1 MANDDNLDLEFN
13 VNGDGERAI
22 ERIKGKLRDLG
33 TTAEYASQ
41 KQVDGA
47 NDALAKYKLEADVL
61 DEIAQKEA
69 RVARAAAQTR
79 VAANRVTA
87 SNASTSATVA
97 TAGSTAQARADLAI
111 QRVLTEE
118 VKGTNLEREQENRNL
133 LTAGRLLT
141 ENEKQQNLIQQR
153 TIAAVREEQRA
164 RQQLASEEQRAA
176 TMALRAEQQRKQ
188 AVLERARTERS
199 SALAAE
205 RNAAA
210 LASPNLGSERR
221 NSLANERTI
230 SSQDVEQTNALRYA
244 LYDTAQT
251 ATLVGTAVAGIG
263 VASVVAAA
271 QGQQQFA
278 NLSATI
284 GDTNYDL
291 GALNQGLVDLTTQT
305 PTNLAEVVGVA
316 QLGAQMNIAESDLDD
331 FTKTVTQFSATT
343 NVTSEQAAESFG
355 KISQLLKV
363 PSSEFDKLSSSVYQ
377 VGVDSV
383 ATESQILKT
392 SEEIAGS
399 ASAYGF
405 TADAVVGLSG
415 AFASLAI
422 QPEQARGATTRIFNQ
437 IETAVQTGGPKLD
450 NYARILGTT
459 SEAAAD
465 LWKQDPSQF
474 FNDLVQGLSKSE
486 DRLKDIRSIGAT
498 GVYDTNV
505 LQRLASNADFLT
517 TSLDTAKSAYDD
529 GTAAGAAYAKATDT
543 VIARLKELGNSLV
556 ALGIAA
562 GGGLL
567 QLLSPVIDF
576 IKVIVDAFA
585 GLPAPVLLVLSAL
598 TLLVGGYI
606 LLKGAT
612 ATAIAA
618 IIGLRYVLSQLSVT
632 GTAAGLSMTTLRT
645 QIGLLAGTAGLTG
658 TAQTRLTG
666 TIVTGGIA
674 ARASAFGYAA
684 MGTAMKLIPWVLAIT
699 LAAQLTEGLYNANK
713 ASIAAASGF
722 GVVSTSAK
730 GAKISGD
737 EITES
742 FKNAKSEIDKLNAG
756 NATSNVASFF
766 GDVFNVTDFTKQ
778 AKNEIAAIDDRLAAM
793 VKSGNGDKA
802 AAQVRAL
809 GLTGEEVQ
817 QYLSNYAA
825 AADAATVKTLQLGDS
840 GLDSAGQLDAYKQAL
855 DDTTNSVDQLFGS
868 LNQASDFGGAI
879 QQLFSG
885 IYDAG
890 NAFGYLSET
899 GRTNLANLQDAI
911 TQTAVYGQSLGLD
924 TSESV
929 AMLFYTLQQQ
939 GVDTAGLLQLIS
951 SQPYVFS
958 ADLDISKVQTKLAQL
973 GMNGGAAA
981 GVTQNSTAFSNLSAN
996 MNKLAVSAPRAATG
1010 IKKTK
1015 KAASEAAK
1023 EVRTLNDYASDLNT
1037 VFSDA
1042 RTYRFGVQDALD
1054 DVESKWQDI
1063 RDSIAENN
1071 EKLAEHKKDIADA
1084 RDELARYRADLAG
1097 LQAQLS
1103 QQKYFLTI
1111 AVQYGDT
1118 LRGQQISAD
1127 IADLNGQIADKQKD
1141 ITQAQKDATAPFES
1155 TTKSVIE
1162 QRQSLGELYDSYE
1175 DIIVE
1180 YARSGATQD
1189 QLKAK
1194 VDELRGNFE
1203 KQAKQ
1208 AGYSKTE
1215 IDKYSRA
1222 FDDMKVAIQGV
1233 PKNITVNANTNPAQ
1247 RALQDFLDKAKKAKA
1262 TVDVGGEGDAGAKG
1276 YDNGV
1281 QYGKG
1286 WVLGANAG
1294 RRLVTIKDNSVPG
1307 GKTYQYYSGNR
1318 PTGGKFFNKGGF
1330 IPGQTGF
1337 PIGGFVPGPTPSDRR
1352 IDNVLGVLA
1361 GSGGI
1366 VGLQGGEPI
1375 INNAARSKY
1384 GDAMFDQINSLRFQ
1398 PQVVSPTIV
1407 MPSGGSGYTE
1417 WSPTDRGLIMELIRS
1432 VGISISSTAL
1442 EKSVG
1447 AANTASS
1454 RRRAG

>member
-69 RVARAAAQTR
+69 RIARAAAQTR
-79 VAANRVTA
+79 VASNRVTA
-87 SNASTSATVA
+87 SNATTSATVA
-97 TAGSTAQARADLAI
+97 NAGTTAGARTDLAI
-111 QRVLTEE
+111 QKVLTEE
-118 VKGTNLEREQENRNL
+118 VRGTNMEREQENRNL

-141 ENEKQQNLIQQR
+141 EQEKQQNLIQQR
-153 TIAAVREEQRA
+153 TIAAVREEERQ
-164 RQQLASEEQRAA
+164 RQQVASIEQKAA
-176 TMALRAEQQRKQ
+176 ADALRAENQRKQ
-188 AVLERARTERS
+188 AVLERSRTERS
-199 SALAAE
+199 SAIQAE

-221 NSLANERTI
+221 NSLAVEKTV

-251 ATLVGTAVAGIG
+251 ATLVGTAITGIG

-291 GALNQGLVDLTTQT
+291 GTLNQGLIDLTTTT
-305 PTNLAEVVGVA
+305 PVDLAEVVGVA

-355 KISQLLKV
+355 RISQLLNV
-363 PSSEFDKLSSSVYQ
+363 PSSQFDKLSSSIYQ

-437 IETAVQTGGPKLD
+437 IETAVQSGGPKLE
-450 NYARILGTT
+450 NYARIMGTT
-459 SEAAAD
+459 ADEAEK
-465 LWKQDPSQF
+465 LWKSNPSQF
-474 FNDLVQGLSKSE
+474 FNDLIQGLSKSE

-505 LQRLASNADFLT
+505 LQRLSSNADFLT
-517 TSLDTAKSAYDD
+517 KSLGTAKSAYDD
-529 GTAAGAAYAKATDT
+529 GTAAGNAYAKATDT
-543 VIARLKELGNSLV
+543 VLARLKELGNSLV
-556 ALGIAA
+556 ALGMQA
-562 GGGLL
+562 GGQLL
-567 QLLSPVIDF
+567 TLLSPLIDL
-576 IKVIVDAFA
+576 IKLVVNAFA
-585 GLPAPVLLVLSAL
+585 GLPAPVLTVLSAL

-618 IIGLRYVLSQLSVT
+618 IIGLRYVLSQLSVS
-632 GTAAGLSMTTLRT
+632 GTAAGLSMTTFRT
-645 QIGLLAGTAGLTG
+645 QVRLLAADAGVASVG
-658 TAQTRLTG
+658 QTRLTG
-666 TIVTGGIA
+666 TIVTGGVA

-699 LAAQLTEGLYNANK
+699 LAAQLTQGLYESNK

-730 GAKISGD
+730 NAKISGD
-737 EITES
+737 AIASS
-742 FKNAKSEIDKLNAG
+742 FKNAKAEIDKLNG
-756 NATSNVASFF
+756 GDWTNNVASFF
-766 GDVFNVTDFTKQ
+766 GDVFNVTDYTKQ
-778 AKNEIAAIDDRLAAM
+778 AKNEISAIDDRLAAM
-793 VKSGNGDKA
+793 VKDGNGDKA

-809 GLTGEEVQ
+809 GISGQEVQ
-817 QYLSNYAA
+817 QFLPNYVQAA
-825 AADAATVKTLQLGDS
+825 NDATTATLKLGDS
-840 GLDSAGQLDAYKQAL
+840 GLDAAGQLDAYKQAL
-855 DDTTNSVDQLFGS
+855 DDTGASVEQLFSS
-868 LNQASDFGGAI
+868 LNQASDFGSSI

-951 SQPYVFS
+951 SQPYIFS
-958 ADLDISKVQTKLAQL
+958 ADLDISKVQSKLAQL
-973 GMNGGAAA
+973 GLNGGAAQ

-996 MNKLAVSAPRAATG
+996 MNKLATSAPRAATG
-1010 IKKTK
+1010 ISKTK
-1015 KAASEAAK
+1015 KAASSAAK
-1023 EVRTLNDYASDLNT
+1023 EVKTLNDYASDLNS

-1054 DVESKWQDI
+1054 DVQSKWEDI
-1063 RDSIAENN
+1063 QKEIADNN
-1071 EKLAEHKKDIADA
+1071 EKLEEHKKDIADA
-1084 RDELARYRADLAG
+1084 RDELAKYRADLMG

-1103 QQKYFLTI
+1103 QQKYFLSI
-1111 AVQYGDT
+1111 AIQYGDN
-1118 LRGQQISAD
+1118 LRGQAITAN
-1127 IADLNGQIADKQKD
+1127 IADLQQQIADKQKD
-1141 ITQAQKDATAPFES
+1141 VNQAQKDSTAPFQG
-1155 TTKSVIE
+1155 TTKSILD
-1162 QRQSLGELYDSYE
+1162 QRQSLGDLYQSYE

-1180 YARSGATQD
+1180 YARSGASQE
-1189 QLKAK
+1189 QLRQK
-1194 VDELRGNFE
+1194 VEQLRGDFV
-1203 KQAKQ
+1203 KQATQ
-1208 AGYSKTE
+1208 AGYSKAE
-1215 IDKYSRA
+1215 IDRYSGA
-1222 FDDMKVAIQGV
+1222 FRDMTVAINGV
-1233 PKNITVNANTNPAQ
+1233 PRKITVGANTDPAL
-1247 RALQDFLDKAKKAKA
+1247 RALNDFLAKAKA
-1262 TVDVGGEGDAGAKG
+1262 ARANPAIDDPGASGRG
-1276 YDNGV
+1276 YQNGIE
-1281 QYGKG
+1281 YGKG
-1286 WVLGANAG
+1286 WVEGANAG
-1294 RRLVTIKDNSVPG
+1294 RRLVTIQDNSVPG

-1337 PIGGFVPGPTPSDRR
+1337 PIGGFVPGVTPSDRR

-1361 GSGGI
+1361 NNGGI

-1384 GDAMFDQINSLRFQ
+1384 GDQMFEQINALRFQ
-1398 PQVVSPTIV
+1398 PQMVSPTIV
-1407 MPSGGSGYTE
+1407 MSGGGSDYTE
-1417 WSPTDRGLIMELIRS
+1417 LSPTDRALFQEIANR
-1432 VGISISSTAL
+1432 VGISISSSAL

-1447 AANTASS
+1447 AANAASS